1 MLIELNQK
9 LKNINLK
16 SKKEIIKKQINFLE
30 KQIDNIVYDLY
41 GLNKEEQEVIEN
53 S

>member
-1 MLIELNQK
+1 LLIELNQK